1 MVWLLMMLL
10 LAEMSI
16 ISWLHM
22 NRIVH
27 MRPRLHVMRCTVNPH
42 LHIWRRVYVM
52 LVPTVRCYIAVV
64 QVWLSLGNVKS
75 VMHWLTILD
84 VLPFRPATLI
94 MMDIVVVVMNWLVR
108 LMHMVLPLVIV
119 VVRRVHSFEH
129 IVRRFFD

>member
-1 MVWLLMMLL
+1 
-10 LAEMSI
+10 
-16 ISWLHM
+16 
-22 NRIVH
+22 
-27 MRPRLHVMRCTVNPH
+27 
-42 LHIWRRVYVM
+42 M

-84 VLPFRPATLI
+84 VLPFRPTTLI
-94 MMDIVVVVMNWLVR
+94 MTDIVVVVMNWLVR
-108 LMHMVLPLVIV
+108 LMHVVLPLVIV